1 MSTRKNIGIWIAL
14 AAAVALHV
22 LVLLLP
28 LTRSVPPES
37 NDDRIELE
45 LIAFLPDPNRVM
57 ETAPEP
63 APLPP
68 STAQQNTAPQA
79 AAPMPI
85 QPPPAPVELEQD
97 RLVTLMKRDSFDG
110 TAIILSRQF
119 ITEESV
125 ADRLFGRPTTIDQT
139 ASRQEFHFPDRPDM
153 LAMLYTPM
161 QDLPFE
167 YTPGLIHFAY
177 APGVRGD
184 LQRFWDVITPEF
196 GWRTNSGTEVR
207 CVWVLV
213 VVGCGWK

>member
-1 MSTRKNIGIWIAL
+1 MSNRKNAGIWTAL
-14 AAAVALHV
+14 AAALALHA
-22 LVLLLP
+22 LLLLLP
-28 LTRSVPPES
+28 LTRSVAPR
-37 NDDRIELE
+37 DDGQRIELE
-45 LIAFLPDPNRVM
+45 LITFLPDPARAVENR
-57 ETAPEP
+57 PED

-68 STAQQNTAPQA
+68 AKVAQSAIPKAAEPAP
-79 AAPMPI
+79 P
-85 QPPPAPVELEQD
+85 PPPAEPEQD
-97 RLVTLMKRDSFDG
+97 RSVTLVKRDPVDN
-110 TAIILSRQF
+110 TDIILSHQF
-119 ITEESV
+119 ITDESI
-125 ADRLFGRPTTIDQT
+125 ADQLFGKPTTIDRT
-139 ASRQEFHFPDRPDM
+139 AGQREFHFPDRPDM
-153 LAMLYTPM
+153 LTMLYTPM